1 MHFVG
6 QIVKVHIFYNEF
18 AMLSK
23 FLMFSV
29 ISETY
34 CIKLAL
40 MFFSSIETMIQRI
53 HEKSL
58 RGNFNSAATVVCIFY
73 IFKNRNALYYN
84 AVIKYHRICKI
95 CLNYHNLNLL
105 WKK

>member
-1 MHFVG
+1 MAFHSHQRIYKYTVTIELRACMHFVG

-58 RGNFNSAATVVCIFY
+58 RGNFNSAATVVCIFLH
-73 IFKNRNALYYN
+73 I
-84 AVIKYHRICKI
+84 
-95 CLNYHNLNLL
+95 
-105 WKK
+105 